1 MQKIARILGIAFI
14 ISYSMTVGLMV
25 TVIAQSFCVS
35 PVAPALLI
43 DSLSDTHIDT
53 IAHFAYAP
61 IAHTCAS
68 PYKSRFLP
76 GVWASGVSN
85 IYYAS
90 VDVADRAVDRPD
102 GL

>member
-1 MQKIARILGIAFI
+1 
-14 ISYSMTVGLMV
+14 MTVGLMV

-43 DSLSDTHIDT
+43 DSLSDTYNDIT
-53 IAHFAYAP
+53 AHFAYAS

-76 GVWASGVSN
+76 GVWASGVSD
-85 IYYAS
+85 IHCVS
-90 VDVADRAVDRPD
+90 MDVTDRAVDRPD